1 MKQIA
6 DILVA
11 AQQPLMQ
18 THSLAELI
26 SGFKHWLL
34 QALQGQE
41 MSWLPPHFEDF
52 IELPGNPIVL
62 NQSQFLQLVQQR
74 QSLCQLVSIDEQSEW
89 SVLLTPQDV
98 SPLAGILIKNA
109 QPLPS
114 MNGEQ
119 VRQFNDLIRLYSY
132 RYDSL
137 KAQQKLHLI
146 KVEQTAQRQKLQQDV
161 AEREQFIERMQL
173 LQTISLE
180 LGSCQSLDQL
190 YLTAVESL
198 RDRLGFDRTALF
210 LIDRVHLKL
219 HPTYGTDVDGNTSRE
234 QQQLYHID
242 NMRQQFIDRTFHS
255 QDTFALIEDTDL
267 YSDGQKVGQGWNAVL
282 ILRDGTEPH
291 AWVAIDNLITQQA
304 LSAFDHE
311 LLNAFGSM
319 LSQVLARKQEE
330 HNLKTLRQSML
341 EMSPLNSVLAICKKA
356 VELAKQELDLDRVA
370 IFLMNPESNTLTGTY
385 GTDIEGNIVDETWY
399 HTPSEYKGLIKAAM
413 ERPDQL
419 VVEEKIELFHND
431 KQVGYGWNVATQ
443 LRSNGRTI
451 GIIFADNLINGHAL
465 NSHTQHLFS
474 LFSANVAEI
483 IAKKQAQMALHKLN
497 VELEAAVAAR
507 TLELEQANSELAQSN
522 LKLEQLT
529 HTDSLTEVPNRRF
542 LDLHLPKNIQQAF
555 SRQISVAMVM
565 LDIDDFKA
573 YNDYYGHLQ
582 GDECLKQVA
591 QQLAQHFR
599 RSSDLLARFG
609 GEEFAL
615 LLIGLDK
622 QDAID
627 SVTQIIHSIAQQTIP
642 HLGCSKGYLSI
653 SAGISWHDGTDIKS
667 PDELI
672 DLADTALYQA
682 KQKGKNQLSISA

>member
-6 DILVA
+6 DILAA

-18 THSLAELI
+18 THSLAELLT
-26 SGFKHWLL
+26 GFKYWLL
-34 QALQGQE
+34 QAVQGQE
-41 MSWLPPHFEDF
+41 MSWLPARYEDF
-52 IELPGNPIVL
+52 IELPDNPIAL
-62 NQSQFLQLVQQR
+62 NQVQHGQLMAQR
-74 QSLCQLVSIDEQSEW
+74 QQYCHLVPVSDHPDWSL
-89 SVLLTPQDV
+89 LLTPLDV
-98 SPLAGILIKNA
+98 SPFAGVLVKHA
-109 QPLPS
+109 HVLPTMS
-114 MNGEQ
+114 NEQ
-119 VRQFNDLIRLYSY
+119 SRQFSDLIRLYSY
-132 RYDSL
+132 RFDSL
-137 KAQQKLHLI
+137 KAQQKLHLMRMSQ
-146 KVEQTAQRQKLQQDV
+146 EAQQLKLQQDV
-161 AEREQFIERMQL
+161 SEREQFIERMQL

-190 YLTAVESL
+190 YLSAVESL

-219 HPTYGTDVDGNTSRE
+219 HPTYGTDVNGQTSQE
-234 QQQLYHID
+234 QQQLYHVD
-242 NMRQQFIDRTFHS
+242 NMQQHFIERTFHS
-255 QDTFALIEDTDL
+255 QDTFAMIETTDL
-267 YSDGQKVGQGWNAVL
+267 YSDGQKVGKGWNAVL
-282 ILRDGTEPH
+282 ILRDGTEPN
-291 AWVAIDNLITQQA
+291 AWVAIDNLITQQT
-304 LSAFDHE
+304 LSTYDHE

-341 EMSPLNSVLAICKKA
+341 EMSPLDSVLAICKKA
-356 VELAKQELDLDRVA
+356 VQLAKQELVLDRVA
-370 IFLMNPESNTLTGTY
+370 IFLMNPESKALIGTY
-385 GTDIEGNIVDETWY
+385 GTDIKGNIVDETWY
-399 HTPSEYKGLIKAAM
+399 HTPTEYKGLIKAAM

-431 KQVGYGWNVATQ
+431 KKVGYGWNVATQ

-497 VELEAAVAAR
+497 VELEAAVTSR
-507 TLELEQANSELAQSN
+507 TLELEQANAELAASN

-542 LDLHLPKNIQQAF
+542 LDLHLPHNIEQAF
-555 SRQISVAMVM
+555 NRNISVAMVM
-565 LDIDDFKA
+565 IDIDDFKA
-573 YNDYYGHLQ
+573 YNDHYGHLQ

-599 RSSDLLARFG
+599 RRSDLLARFG

-622 QDAID
+622 QTAIET
-627 SVTQIIHSIAQQTIP
+627 VTQIITDIGKQAIP
-642 HLGCSKGYLSI
+642 HLGCHKGYLSI
-653 SAGISWHDGTDIKS
+653 SAGLSWHDGSVAKTS
-667 PDELI
+667 DELI
-672 DLADTALYQA
+672 DLADTALYEA
-682 KQKGKNQLSISA
+682 KQKGKNQLSVFA